1 MREKESQIEPGT
13 DIGKKVLELL
23 KKRQGD
29 ETLYELSKATG
40 MQQGTLRR
48 KLENPNGWN
57 EIDFINRLLKYLG
70 VTYETLFMSSPIE
83 ETDSDLREVVTLFD
97 RQSDMN
103 SEHEKLM
110 RSVLVI
116 QKALEKLTRKVSDKK
131 TYTLTT
137 TIEKDPRFLELIKE
151 MNDHNKTNEIEHS
164 KK

>member
-13 DIGKKVLELL
+13 DIGKKILELL

-57 EIDFINRLLKYLG
+57 EIDFLNSLLKYLG
-70 VTYETLFMSSPIE
+70 VTYETLFMSSSKVE
-83 ETDSDLREVVTLFD
+83 ADSDLRKVATLFD

-103 SEHEKLM
+103 SEYEDLM
-110 RSVLVI
+110 RSVLAI
-116 QKALEKLTRKVSDKK
+116 QRLLEMVTRKESDKK

-137 TIEKDPRFLELIKE
+137 TIEKDPGFLELFKE

>member
-13 DIGKKVLELL
+13 DIGKKILELL
-23 KKRQGD
+23 KKKQGD

-57 EIDFINRLLKYLG
+57 EIDFLNRLLKYLG
-70 VTYETLFMSSPIE
+70 VTYETLFMSSSNE
-83 ETDSDLREVVTLFD
+83 ETDSDLRKVARLID

-103 SEHEKLM
+103 SEYEKLM
-110 RSVLVI
+110 RFVLVI
-116 QKALEKLTRKVSDKK
+116 ENALEKLTRKESDKK

-137 TIEKDPRFLELIKE
+137 TIEKNPRFAELIKE